1 MDTGGEGRIVQIL
14 DINMNVNCAGF
25 SQKLKVKVKKDEM
38 RMGLGGE
45 EMDTGEKEEKSCR
58 A

>member
-1 MDTGGEGRIVQIL
+1 MDTGGEGRIVQSL
-14 DINMNVNCAGF
+14 DINMNVNCAGI

-45 EMDTGEKEEKSCR
+45 EMDTGEKEESYQ